1 MCISKSYS
9 RGDTFRQ
16 WQMARKC
23 FVCVCTNFNWQLRLH
38 KSQMAIAFAK
48 ISNGNCVCE
57 ISDGNWQSIFRIA
70 GESKYYFIGCNGR
83 FGNAKFVQVRL

>member
-16 WQMARKC
+16 LPIA
-23 FVCVCTNFNWQLRLH
+23 FAELAIAFAEF
-38 KSQMAIAFAK
+38 QMAIAFAQ
-48 ISNGNCVCE
+48 ISN
-57 ISDGNWQSIFRIA
+57 GNWQSIFRIA